1 MPTLGSLPTILPS
14 GRRLADRRQELVDRF
29 IGFDP
34 GLTQLRNAAHAIL
47 ALSLAVFLGYLF
59 ERVTGAMRIDGG
71 GLPAAVVEAQ
81 HHGALIIALL
91 LPGIIAMLDSTGVN
105 DGTIRRRLISSAGLL
120 TTFFLSMTIGLVV
133 AEHRL
138 PLLVW
143 LVIAPMVAVYIRRFP
158 TRGFVLGVALFN
170 GAFMAYFMHDQIH
183 FHDLGW
189 VAAELTLGTVA
200 SVAIRLLVFRP
211 DNTQALVRM
220 QRAWVA
226 RTHTISD
233 LAWQLSGELT
243 GSRREHIGES
253 LQRQLIRLNE
263 SSLMIDAQLAQPD
276 VSEGSIT
283 LLHQRLFDQELAL
296 SNIARLTEAL
306 TNRTLE
312 ESVRRSLRETLA
324 ALRDQQLDKAAHR
337 AKHLQQVHIAATDS
351 NTPVLVHRLARSVVD
366 LAEAQEQWM
375 EAGRDRP
382 RGETQFVPAVQLMAG
397 FLPGSGAVSERA
409 GDIPGSGL
417 MGRVVLKPYLRSTL
431 QIGVAAAIAVVIG
444 DILDGK
450 RLYWAL
456 LATFLA
462 FMATSNTGEQVRKA
476 VFRLL
481 GTAFGIVIGD
491 GLVHLA
497 GGNLVV
503 SLIVI
508 AVAMF
513 IGFYL
518 VRVNYMFLVVGLTIT
533 MSQLYVQ
540 LNEFS
545 WHLLLLRL
553 AETGVG
559 AGAVIIA
566 VVVIFPLR
574 PSRVLETAIDTYLE
588 SLQDLVA
595 YSLSTLSRLPAGVE
609 ARPPTRL
616 DVRELDAA
624 YQSLLIT
631 AQPLRIGLLGHRQ
644 TRLNEGLAV
653 ASAARYYARNLAAGV
668 EYSDVRST
676 PEMDAAA
683 AVLLSSLTALREDS
697 AKERTEGERSE
708 GENTGGEHSEAGRRG
723 VYIRSAALFDQA
735 YRTAAGPDDSIGD
748 ARLVVRDIMLLD
760 GAMARLARARG
771 MTVVDTDTGTASG
784 SAPGRGLSCP
794 TPLTDTLNRH
804 P

>member
-1 MPTLGSLPTILPS
+1 MPTLPILPTIPS
-14 GRRLADRRQELVDRF
+14 GRRILNRRRELVDRF

-47 ALSLAVFLGYLF
+47 ALSLAVVLGYGF
-59 ERVTGAMRIDGG
+59 EQLTGAMRIESD
-71 GLPAAVVEAQ
+71 GLPAAVVSAQ
-81 HHGALIIALL
+81 HHGALIIAML
-91 LPGIIAMLDSTGVN
+91 LPGIVAMIDSTGVN
-105 DGTIRRRLISSAGLL
+105 DGSIRLRLISSAALL
-120 TTFFLSMTIGLVV
+120 VTFFLSMAVGLVV

-138 PLLVW
+138 PLLIW
-143 LVIAPMVAVYIRRFP
+143 LVLAPMAAVYIRRFP
-158 TRGFVLGVALFN
+158 TRGFVLGLAVFN
-170 GAFMAYFMHDQIH
+170 GAFMAYFIHDQIH
-183 FHDLGW
+183 FRDLGW
-189 VAAELTLGTVA
+189 VAAELALGTLA
-200 SVAIRLLVFRP
+200 SVAIRVLVFRP
-211 DNTQALVRM
+211 DNNRALIRM

-226 RTHTISD
+226 RTHTITD
-233 LAWQLSGELT
+233 LTWQLSSELT
-243 GSRREHIGES
+243 PNRREHIGES
-253 LQRQLIRLNE
+253 LHRQLIRLNE

-276 VSEGSIT
+276 ASEGSAMV
-283 LLHQRLFDQELAL
+283 LHQRLFDQELAL

-306 TNRTLE
+306 TNRPLE
-312 ESVRRSLRETLA
+312 ETVRRSLRETLA
-324 ALRDQQLDKAAHR
+324 ALKDQQLDKAAHR
-337 AKHLQQVHIAATDS
+337 AKYLQQLQITETDP
-351 NTPVLVHRLARSVVD
+351 NTTVLVHRLARSVLD
-366 LAEAQEQWM
+366 LAEAQAQWM
-375 EAGRDRP
+375 EAGRDRSP
-382 RGETQFVPAVQLMAG
+382 GETRFVPAVQLMAG

-409 GDIPGSGL
+409 GDTPGSGL
-417 MGRVVLKPYLRSTL
+417 MERVVLKPYLRSTL
-431 QIGVAAAIAVVIG
+431 QIGVAAAIAVVVG
-444 DILDGK
+444 DVLDGK

-462 FMATSNTGEQVRKA
+462 FIATSNTGEQVRKA
-476 VFRLL
+476 IFRLL
-481 GTAFGIVIGD
+481 GTALGIVIGD

-497 GGNLVV
+497 GGNLAV

-559 AGAVIIA
+559 AGAVIVA
-566 VVVIFPLR
+566 VLVIFPLR
-574 PSRVLETAIDTYLE
+574 PSRVLEAAFDTYLE
-588 SLQDLVA
+588 ALQNLVT
-595 YSLSTLSRLPAGVE
+595 YSLSTLSRLPDAAE
-609 ARPPTRL
+609 ADARPPTRL

-676 PEMDAAA
+676 PAMDAAA
-683 AVLLSSLTALREDS
+683 ARLLSSLTALREF
-697 AKERTEGERSE
+697 SE
-708 GENTGGEHSEAGRRG
+708 GARADSPGDG
-723 VYIRSAALFDQA
+723 VYVRSAALFDQA
-735 YRTAAGPDDSIGD
+735 YRAAADPDDSIGD
-748 ARLVVRDIMLLD
+748 TRLVVRDIMLLD

-771 MTVVDTDTGTASG
+771 MTVADTDTGSG
-784 SAPGRGLSCP
+784 SAVGAAPPSDQQLVAAQEGRIG
-794 TPLTDTLNRH
+794 TGPLTDS
-804 P
+804 